1 MCWDYVDSFAL
12 SYANYL
18 WFDFFF
24 YSSFPCENALN
35 YCDLK
40 NENSYDTLIA
50 RKIVFV
56 FIFLKNKIF
65 IFYILNYFIILIL
78 KIKFK
83 K

>member
-1 MCWDYVDSFAL
+1 MCWDYVDSFVL

-65 IFYILNYFIILIL
+65 IFYILN
-78 KIKFK
+78 
-83 K
+83 